1 MKKRSE
7 LSKSKKSGSKEKLK
21 NGQDDLDSILRK
33 NRERLRKKKGKTQ
46 KKTKKGKLNISTKS
60 KLIIHL
66 NKPKSKS
73 KKDII
78 NSASKKD

>member
-46 KKTKKGKLNISTKS
+46 KKKGKLNISTKS

-73 KKDII
+73 KKDIV